1 MSEFR
6 SIMAVAAILWTL
18 LILYIG
24 YLDSKVR
31 ALEDKLNK
39 R

>member
-1 MSEFR
+1 MSEFK

-18 LILYIG
+18 LILYVG

-31 ALEDKLNK
+31 SLEERLK

>member
-18 LILYIG
+18 LILYVG

-31 ALEDKLNK
+31 SLEERLKK
-39 R
+39 

>member
-18 LILYIG
+18 LILYVG
-24 YLDSKVR
+24 YLDQKVR
-31 ALEDKLNK
+31 SLEERLEK
-39 R
+39 

>member
-1 MSEFR
+1 MKEFK
-6 SIMAVAAILWTL
+6 SIMAVATILWTL
-18 LILYIG
+18 LIIYVG

-31 ALEDKLNK
+31 ALEDKLK

>member
-18 LILYIG
+18 LILYVG
-24 YLDSKVR
+24 YLDGKVR
-31 ALEDKLNK
+31 ALNEKLK

>member
-1 MSEFR
+1 MNEFT

-18 LILYIG
+18 VILYVL

-31 ALEDKLNK
+31 AIAERLE

>member
-18 LILYIG
+18 LILYVG

-31 ALEDKLNK
+31 AIEEKMQK
-39 R
+39 

>member
-18 LILYIG
+18 LILYVA

-31 ALEDKLNK
+31 ALSTRMKE

>member
-1 MSEFR
+1 MNEFT

-18 LILYIG
+18 LIVYVG

-31 ALEDKLNK
+31 ALEDRIKN

>member
-1 MSEFR
+1 MNQFT
-6 SIMAVAAILWTL
+6 SIMAVAAILWTI
-18 LILYIG
+18 LILYIA

-31 ALEDKLNK
+31 DIETK

>member
-1 MSEFR
+1 MKEFT

-18 LILYIG
+18 LILYVL

-31 ALEDKLNK
+31 SIAERLE

>member
-1 MSEFR
+1 MKEFT

-18 LILYIG
+18 LIIYVG

-31 ALEDKLNK
+31 ALENKLK

>member
-6 SIMAVAAILWTL
+6 SILAVAAILWTL
-18 LILYIG
+18 LILYVG

-31 ALEDKLNK
+31 GLEKKL
-39 R
+39 

>member
-1 MSEFR
+1 MKEFN

-18 LILYIG
+18 LILYTG

-31 ALEDKLNK
+31 ALEKQIK
-39 R
+39 K